1 MISISLQVE
10 VAVRAG
16 RKVAAFPRPDLWL
29 ALKSMT
35 EQEKKLAK
43 KIGRPATGRGRTIGV
58 RLHDP
63 EIAALDAWMEANGHA
78 KRAGAVRAILKE
90 KLGV

>member
-1 MISISLQVE
+1 
-10 VAVRAG
+10 
-16 RKVAAFPRPDLWL
+16 
-29 ALKSMT
+29 MT

-43 KIGRPATGRGRTIGV
+43 KMGRPATGRGHTIGV

-63 EIAALDAWMEANGHA
+63 EIEALDAWAATNGH
-78 KRAGAVRAILKE
+78 KSRAGAIRAIVRE